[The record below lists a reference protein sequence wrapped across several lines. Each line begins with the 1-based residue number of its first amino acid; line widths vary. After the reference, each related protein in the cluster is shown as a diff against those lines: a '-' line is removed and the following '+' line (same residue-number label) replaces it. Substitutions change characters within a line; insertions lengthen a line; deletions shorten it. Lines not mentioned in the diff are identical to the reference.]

1 MQHGARAS
9 GGGARTIL
17 ALNAGSSSLKLACFE
32 VTRAERKRTL
42 AAVVE
47 RLGSEEPRVTLERD
61 GRREQ
66 STLQGSPNAQALAAW
81 LSQIVPFA
89 GLDAIGHR
97 LVHGGAQFRA
107 PVRVTPDVSRA
118 LRALVP
124 LDRGHLPLE
133 LDLLDACSALGPAV
147 PQIACFDT
155 AFHAS
160 MPRVARLLP
169 LPRRYFARGV
179 ERFGFHGLAFE
190 SVVEELARRASPG
203 PLPARV
209 VLAHLGSGSSLCAL
223 RDGRSCETTMSF
235 TPVSGVA
242 TSTRSGDLDAGL
254 VAYLLRDE
262 ELDASAFERLVT
274 RESGLLGLSETSAD
288 VRDLL
293 GRRAA
298 DERAADALAVYCHG
312 VKKALGAYMAL
323 LGGLDALA
331 FSGGV
336 GEHAAELR
344 SEICAGLD
352 DLGVTLD
359 PGANAAHADVISAS
373 GARVKVHVVHADE
386 EAMLA
391 RAANTHIEENP

>member
-1 MQHGARAS
+1 MQNAERAS
-9 GGGARTIL
+9 GGRGRVVL
-17 ALNAGSSSLKLACFE
+17 AVNAGSSSLKLACF
-32 VTRAERKRTL
+32 TITGTKRTRTL
-42 AAVVE
+42 SVLVE
-47 RLGSEEPRVTLERD
+47 RLGTDTAHATIEHD

-66 STLQGSPNAQALAAW
+66 AVLPAKPSAGALAQW
-81 LSQIVPFA
+81 VSQIVPLA
-89 GLDAIGHR
+89 SVDAVGHR
-97 LVHGGAQFRA
+97 LVHGGSRFRA
-107 PVRVTPDVSRA
+107 PVRVTREVSQA

-124 LDRGHLPLE
+124 VDPAHMPLE
-133 LDLLDACSALGPAV
+133 LDLLDAFAALRSEL

-169 LPRRYFARGV
+169 LPRRYFERGI

-190 SVVEELARRASPG
+190 SVVEELARRVAPA

-223 RDGRSCETTMSF
+223 RDGRSIETTMAF

-254 VAYLLRDE
+254 VAYLLRE
-262 ELDASAFERLVT
+262 EGLDASAFERLVT
-274 RESGLLGLSETSAD
+274 REAGLLGLSETSAD
-288 VRDLL
+288 VRDLMA
-293 GRRAA
+293 RRAT

-312 VKKALGAYMAL
+312 VKKALGACVAL

-336 GEHAAELR
+336 GEHAAEIR
-344 SEICAGLD
+344 SEICAGLGE
-352 DLGVTLD
+352 LGITLE
-359 PGANAAHADVISAS
+359 PGANAADAAVISAS
-373 GARVKVHVVHADE
+373 DTRVQVHVVKADE
-386 EAMLA
+386 EAMIA
-391 RAANTHIEENP
+391 HATSEQIEEKP